1 MIKPVLFTICAIFAL
16 GSAPTLAAGDE
27 ALDEITIRVLSN
39 DKLPDSVTDIALPA
53 VGAKHEVEL
62 PDNANEAAQSRGNN
76 AADKAADKAS
86 KAADKASKAADKASN
101 AADNAAAA
109 AENAAEAAQDAAN
122 NAREHAADAAEKGK
136 SRAPG
141 QNK

>member
-1 MIKPVLFTICAIFAL
+1 MFAL
-16 GSAPTLAAGDE
+16 GSAPALGAEGDE

-39 DKLPDSVTDIALPA
+39 DQLPDSVTDIALPE
-53 VGAKHEVEL
+53 VGAKREVEL
-62 PDNANEAAQSRGNN
+62 PDNANEAARSSSNN

-86 KAADKASKAADKASN
+86 KAADKAAKAADKAAN
-101 AADNAAAA
+101 AADNAATA
-109 AENAAEAAQDAAN
+109 AENAAEAAQNAAN

-136 SRAPG
+136 SGAPG